1 MDQSK
6 TKLKVFKKLDLQRV
20 VLISVLIVLF
30 AFFSIISPNFRKY
43 TTIITLFG
51 YMYYILLMAIGVT
64 FPLITGGVDLSI
76 GTGLVCY
83 SIVGSYMINHQ
94 GMPIWFGIL
103 VTVLLG
109 TALGAFNGFVVSV
122 LELPPFITTLCTM
135 MIARGLGSILAGG
148 LTGVW
153 PAAAAEGGWVRSVLK
168 KTLPNGTIIPIGMIW
183 MLILIA
189 IMTLILTKT
198 RVGRYTIAIG
208 SNREALRLSG
218 VRVIKWHIIAYM
230 ISGFF
235 AGLAALA
242 YGWTFTTITPG
253 TGAGFEL
260 DAIGAAIIGGTSMTG
275 GKGSIV
281 GTFLGVLL
289 ISLLKTG
296 LPYVGL
302 QANWQQIITGIV
314 LLFAVTIDMIRAK
327 RAANR

>member
-153 PAAAAEGGWVRSVLK
+153 PAAAAEGNAAERHHHSHRYDMDADSDCNYDTDSYQDPGW
-168 KTLPNGTIIPIGMIW
+168 
-183 MLILIA
+183 
-189 IMTLILTKT
+189 
-198 RVGRYTIAIG
+198 
-208 SNREALRLSG
+208 
-218 VRVIKWHIIAYM
+218 
-230 ISGFF
+230 
-235 AGLAALA
+235 
-242 YGWTFTTITPG
+242 
-253 TGAGFEL
+253 
-260 DAIGAAIIGGTSMTG
+260 
-275 GKGSIV
+275 
-281 GTFLGVLL
+281 
-289 ISLLKTG
+289 
-296 LPYVGL
+296 
-302 QANWQQIITGIV
+302 QIYHCHRI
-314 LLFAVTIDMIRAK
+314 
-327 RAANR
+327 

>member
-1 MDQSK
+1 MNNAK
-6 TKLKVFKKLDLQRV
+6 TRFKFLQKIDLQRV
-20 VLISVLIVLF
+20 VIISVLIVLF
-30 AFFSIISPNFRKY
+30 AFFSIASPSFRKY

-83 SIVGSYMINHQ
+83 SIVGSYLINHQ
-94 GMPIWFGIL
+94 NMPIWAGIL
-103 VTVLLG
+103 VTLILG
-109 TALGAFNGFVVSV
+109 TVMGAFNGLIVSV
-122 LELPPFITTLCTM
+122 LQLPPFITTLCTM

-153 PAAAAEGGWVRSVLK
+153 PAATAEGGWVRNVLK
-168 KTLPNGTIIPIGMIW
+168 TTLPNGTILPIGMLW
-183 MLILIA
+183 MLIIIA
-189 IMTLILTKT
+189 VMTLILTKT
-198 RVGRYTIAIG
+198 RIGRYTIAIG

-218 VRVIKWHIIAYM
+218 VRVVKWHVIAYM

-275 GKGSIV
+275 GKGSII

-296 LPYVGL
+296 LPYIGL

-314 LLFAVTIDMIRAK
+314 LILAVTIDMIRSKK
-327 RAANR
+327 R